1 MYDADTG
8 LVIFGYRDYDPET
21 GRWTARDPIGL
32 AGGDTNLF
40 GNALGNSF
48 VANRVE
54 AEKEKL
60 KAAAKADSTANIVAA
75 VASGAD
81 PASPEAVQQLVD
93 KYASPEQRDQVRFD
107 KTDGNLRISLEG
119 GNSAGAVNLT
129 TGVTDIGMVRQQH
142 EALIDFIFA
151 NNLTTDSHS
160 ALLGIS
166 QQLYTQRSDY
176 YSDDNIAGRMK
187 IARDDG
193 ITRGIYNV
201 NQATMLRKAS
211 FTGFDGNLTGADL
224 WGAAGRVQN
233 DFVNAITTGL
243 EYGSYMLGGA
253 GLLRAG
259 VQLASKGLLATAQA
273 GFRGSFIHG
282 SSKLGAAWGVTKGI
296 TATGF
301 GYGTA
306 QAGWNVL
313 TNPAG
318 TAETVRS
325 SIALGQ
331 DIYRQIDRTGG
342 FTYATGIAG
351 EIEAGA
357 KFNVAI
363 GGFIAVDFKNGDM
376 FGSVYANAEAGG
388 KLGLAFPAASLN
400 LENTLFT
407 SPNYRGAM
415 AGGYTHGGLGDN
427 WKNTN
432 KSLGLSY
439 VSAAEGRI
447 GGIQLSTQLWGKA
460 PNSGLYRDP
469 NAFSLSGKGG
479 YYDWRE
485 GKWVTGE

>member
-1 MYDADTG
+1 M
-8 LVIFGYRDYDPET
+8 
-21 GRWTARDPIGL
+21 
-32 AGGDTNLF
+32 
-40 GNALGNSF
+40 
-48 VANRVE
+48 ANRLK
-54 AEKEKL
+54 AEENKL
-60 KAAAKADSTANIVAA
+60 KAAAKADSAANVVAA
-75 VASGAD
+75 LVSGAD
-81 PASPEAVQQLVD
+81 PASPEALQQVVD
-93 KYASPEQRDQVRFD
+93 KYASPEKRDQVRFD

-151 NNLTTDSHS
+151 NNLTTNSQS

-201 NQATMLRKAS
+201 NQATMLRKTNFS
-211 FTGFDGNLTGADL
+211 GFDGNLTGADL

-243 EYGSYMLGGA
+243 EYGSYMIGGA

-259 VQLASKGLLATAQA
+259 VQLAGKGLLATAQA

-282 SSKLGAAWGVTKGI
+282 SSKLGAAWSVTKGI

-306 QAGWNVL
+306 QAGWSML

-400 LENTLFT
+400 LENTLYT
-407 SPNYRGAM
+407 SPDFNRAM

-439 VSAAEGRI
+439 VSADKGNI
-447 GGIQLSTQLWGKA
+447 GGVQLSTQLLGKA
-460 PNSGLYRDP
+460 PNTGLYRDP
-469 NAFSLSGKGG
+469 NAFSMSGEGG
-479 YYDWRE
+479 YYDWRR
-485 GKWVTGE
+485 GKWMSGGSE